1 MSTRRISTEAVI
13 LRSMR
18 YGEADRILHAITP
31 EHGRI
36 GAIARG
42 ARRPRSKLG
51 GRLEPLSVVRLELQL
66 GRGDLHTVV
75 GADSVAVHHRILTSH
90 RALTEAQRAC
100 GVVDRTS
107 VPDEPAQAVH
117 GLLRTMLAVLD
128 ADPAAASESLQLA
141 FRLKLLYAHGVP
153 PALGACVQC
162 GRTEG
167 LIGFDAAHGGVV
179 CASCQRSAPTIE
191 PAAIAFMI
199 AALGRPLAQA
209 PTVDQR
215 PGRQAARA
223 IEDLARHH
231 LGVELRDRSPRPAG

>member
-1 MSTRRISTEAVI
+1 MSGRRISTEAVI

-51 GRLEPLSVVRLELQL
+51 GRLEPLSVVTLELQR
-66 GRGDLHTVV
+66 GRSDLHTVV
-75 GADSVAVHHRILTSH
+75 GADTVAVHHRILSH
-90 RALTEAQRAC
+90 HGALTEAQRAS

-117 GLLRTMLAVLD
+117 GLLRTLLAVLD
-128 ADPAAASESLQLA
+128 ADPHAASESLQLA
-141 FRLKLLYAHGVP
+141 FRLKLLYAHGVS
-153 PALGACVQC
+153 PALGACVHC
-162 GRTEG
+162 GRTDG
-167 LIGFDAAHGGVV
+167 LVAFDAAHGGVV
-179 CASCQRSAPTIE
+179 CASCQRSAPSVE

-199 AALGRPLAQA
+199 EALGRPLAHA
-209 PTVDQR
+209 PSLEPR
-215 PGRQAARA
+215 PAHQVGRA
-223 IEDLARHH
+223 IEDLARQH
-231 LGVELRDRSPRPAG
+231 LGVELRDRTPRSSG